1 MCSIVLDIDHA
12 WSEGLVPQVD
22 CSGYESMG
30 VLGNVEDS
38 ADMRSLLIGYSGAIV
53 WWHRSRLG
61 RDGSYNSAA
70 VVGFNVYSANND
82 CNLLTCESKNLG
94 MSSILISIVSYT
106 VS

>member
-61 RDGSYNSAA
+61 RDG
-70 VVGFNVYSANND
+70 VIQQCGCCRIQCIF
-82 CNLLTCESKNLG
+82 CQQ
-94 MSSILISIVSYT
+94 
-106 VS
+106 

>member
-1 MCSIVLDIDHA
+1 M
-12 WSEGLVPQVD
+12 
-22 CSGYESMG
+22 
-30 VLGNVEDS
+30 
-38 ADMRSLLIGYSGAIV
+38 
-53 WWHRSRLG
+53 
-61 RDGSYNSAA
+61 GSYNSAA